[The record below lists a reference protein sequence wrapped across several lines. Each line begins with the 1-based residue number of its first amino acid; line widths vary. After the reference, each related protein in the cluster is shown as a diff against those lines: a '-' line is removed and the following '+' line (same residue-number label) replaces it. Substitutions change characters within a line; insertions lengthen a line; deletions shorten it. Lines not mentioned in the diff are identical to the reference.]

1 MSEHEWVVRIAK
13 DGRVIAECIKIDCD
27 AQLDPYD
34 IDNNLNEH
42 AALKRENET
51 LERSNERAWDSARF
65 FAGRNEL
72 LRLHI
77 RCHLGLA
84 QMECIGWSD
93 ESYRDALLKEPE

>member
-1 MSEHEWVVRIAK
+1 MSLLEQMENVNPSERI
-13 DGRVIAECIKIDCD
+13 ILTYD
-27 AQLDPYD
+27 AWCKLM
-34 IDNNLNEH
+34 NEVEAMLNEH

-77 RCHLGLA
+77 RCHLGLV

-93 ESYRDALLKEPE
+93 ENYRDALLKEQEDET

>member
-1 MSEHEWVVRIAK
+1 MSERLVVCEHCEKTIA
-13 DGRVIAECIKIDCD
+13 
-27 AQLDPYD
+27 
-34 IDNNLNEH
+34 
-42 AALKRENET
+42 ENET

-93 ESYRDALLKEPE
+93 ENYRDALLKEQEDET